1 MATKENKNRQ
11 THEPKGVDVQ
21 VLLDAMRDNFSPQAV
36 AAMVLYLQ
44 GANTKN
50 AAVNREVQ
58 WFAGELANLVG
69 GSDAI
74 LNLANEIGL

>member
-1 MATKENKNRQ
+1 MAKKKNTQ

-21 VLLDAMRDNFSPQAV
+21 VLLDAIRDNMSPQAC
-36 AAMVLYLQ
+36 AAMVMYLQ

-69 GSDAI
+69 GGDAL
-74 LNLANEIGL
+74 LNLANEIGI